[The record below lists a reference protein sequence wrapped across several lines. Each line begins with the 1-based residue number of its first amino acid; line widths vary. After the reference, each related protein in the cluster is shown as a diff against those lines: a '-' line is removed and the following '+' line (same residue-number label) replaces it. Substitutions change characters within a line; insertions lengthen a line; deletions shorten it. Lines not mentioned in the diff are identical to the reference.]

1 VHSCA
6 VLVVSSDGYKDLW
19 GPFFSLFRK
28 YWPDCPFPV
37 YLGTQTL
44 EADIDG
50 VTTLLAGPDESPPL
64 VSGWSGSLRR
74 FLNQLDSGNVL
85 LMLEDFFLSKTVS
98 TANVLEQ
105 LAALRSLGGTVLRLN
120 PSPPPTIKA
129 GKDYPGIGEQH
140 RLAPFRV
147 SLQVSIWNRQ
157 GLLALL
163 RDGESPWAFE
173 IKGTFRSQEQPGG
186 FYCTLDRE
194 IQYWHV
200 VEQGQW
206 FWAAARHY
214 RRKNI
219 GCDFKAREVMDPF
232 TATRKILLKGLRR
245 SRERLL
251 MLPLRSR
258 ELDPYFPLAP
268 TRTLRVAFLTNLLPP
283 YHKPLFHLLDQ
294 RLAAFRVL
302 LSTPMEANRPWKVD
316 WGGLDVVLQRTYTAK
331 GWWRH
336 PRGFREPL
344 AVHIPIDTLQQL
356 RRFSPDVI
364 ISVEMG
370 ARTLLAM
377 LFRRLNPRCRLL
389 IWVETAGSGE
399 SSRGLARHLV
409 RKILIRNADAFLAVG
424 TNTVQYLQRLGAP
437 AGRIFKVAY
446 ATDAERF
453 AMNVLTRPKERA
465 HRLLFCGQL
474 VDRKGLL
481 PFVRVL
487 CCWANDHPERNV
499 EFVLAGDGPLH
510 NELVQFPLPPN
521 VKLEFLGVV
530 QYDDLPEIYA
540 SAGVLVF
547 PTLAETWGVV
557 VNEALGAG
565 LPVLGSVYAPAVE
578 ELIQEGYNGWIF
590 RPDNV
595 DDSYRAVDRMMNTPA
610 ADLERMRANA
620 RAVACELSPQRVA
633 AVIGNAISSCAGAA

>member
-1 VHSCA
+1 MHSCA
-6 VLVVSSDGYKDLW
+6 VLVVSSDGYRDLW
-19 GPFFSLFRK
+19 EPFFLLFRK

-44 EADIDG
+44 EAEVDG

-64 VSGWSGSLRR
+64 VAGWSGSLRR
-74 FLNQLDSGNVL
+74 FLNQLDSENVL

-98 TANVLEQ
+98 TANVLQQ

-120 PSPPPTIKA
+120 PSPPPTNQA

-173 IKGTFRSQEQPGG
+173 IRGTFRSQAQPSG
-186 FYCTLDRE
+186 FYCTFDRE
-194 IQYWHV
+194 LKYRHV
-200 VEQGQW
+200 VEQGRW

-251 MLPLRSR
+251 MLPLRSCA
-258 ELDPYFPLAP
+258 LDPYFPLAP

-302 LSTPMEANRPWKVD
+302 LSTPTEANRPWKVD
-316 WGGLDVVLQRTYTAK
+316 WGGSDVVLQKTYTAK

-336 PRGFREPL
+336 PRGFSEPL
-344 AVHIPIDTLQQL
+344 AIHIPLDTLQQL

-370 ARTLLAM
+370 ARTALAL
-377 LFRRLNPRCRLL
+377 LFRQLNPRCRLL
-389 IWVETAGSGE
+389 IWVETAESGE
-399 SSRGLARHLV
+399 GSRGLARYLI
-409 RKILIRNADAFLAVG
+409 RKILISHADAFLAVG
-424 TNTVQYLQRLGAP
+424 ANTVKYLQRMGAP
-437 AGRIFKVAY
+437 ATKIFKVAY
-446 ATDAERF
+446 ASDVERF
-453 AMNVLTRPKERA
+453 AVKVRARPKERA

-474 VDRKGLL
+474 VDRKGLF
-481 PFVRVL
+481 PFLRVL
-487 CCWANDHPERNV
+487 CSWANDHPDRTV
-499 EFVLAGDGPLH
+499 EFVLAGDGPLRS
-510 NELVQFPLPPN
+510 ELAQLPLPPN
-521 VKLEFLGVV
+521 VKLEFLGAV

-540 SAGVLVF
+540 SAGVFVL

-557 VNEALGAG
+557 VNESLAAG

-595 DDSYRAVDRMMNTPA
+595 ADAYRAVDRVMNTSA
-610 ADLERMRANA
+610 ADLEKMRANA
-620 RAVACELSPQRVA
+620 RNVAFELSPERLA
-633 AVIGNAISSCAGAA
+633 ALVGIAISSCAGA

>member
-19 GPFFSLFRK
+19 GPFFFLFRK

-74 FLNQLDSGNVL
+74 FLNQLDSENVL

-105 LAALRSLGGTVLRLN
+105 LAALQSLGGTVLRLN

-129 GKDYPGIGEQH
+129 GKNYPGIGEQH

-173 IKGTFRSQEQPGG
+173 IRGTFRSQAQPRG
-186 FYCTLDRE
+186 FYCTFDRE
-194 IQYWHV
+194 LQYRHV

-206 FWAAARHY
+206 FWAAGRYY

-219 GCDFKAREVMDPF
+219 GCDFKARKVMDPF
-232 TATRKILLKGLRR
+232 TATRKILVKGLRR

-258 ELDPYFPLAP
+258 ELDPYVPLAP
-268 TRTLRVAFLTNLLPP
+268 TRSLRVAFLTNLLPP
-283 YHKPLFHLLDQ
+283 YHKPLFHLLDR

-316 WGGLDVVLQRTYTAK
+316 WGSLDVVLQKSYTAK

-336 PRGFREPL
+336 PRGFSESL
-344 AVHIPIDTLQQL
+344 AVHIPLDTLQQL

-370 ARTLLAM
+370 ARTALAL
-377 LFRRLNPRCRLL
+377 LFRQLNPRCRLL
-389 IWVETAGSGE
+389 IWVETVESGE
-399 SSRGLARHLV
+399 NTRGLARHFL
-409 RKILIRNADAFLAVG
+409 RKILVRNADAFLAVG
-424 TNTVQYLQRLGAP
+424 ANTVKYLGRKGAP
-437 AGRIFKVAY
+437 AGKIFKVAY
-446 ATDAERF
+446 ATDVERF
-453 AMNVLTRPKERA
+453 AVNVCTRAKERA

-481 PFVRVL
+481 PFLRVL
-487 CCWANDHPERNV
+487 CCWANDHPDRTV
-499 EFVLAGDGPLH
+499 EFVLAGDGPLRAQ
-510 NELVQFPLPPN
+510 LAQFPLPAN
-521 VKLEFLGVV
+521 AKLEFLGAV
-530 QYDDLPEIYA
+530 QYDDLPDIYA
-540 SAGVLVF
+540 SAGVFVL

-557 VNEALGAG
+557 VNEALAAG
-565 LPVLGSVYAPAVE
+565 LPVLGSVYAQAVE
-578 ELIQEGYNGWIF
+578 ELIQEDYNGWIF
-590 RPDNV
+590 RPDNAA
-595 DDSYRAVDRMMNTPA
+595 DSYRAVDRVMNTSV

-620 RAVACELSPQRVA
+620 RAVAFELSPERVA
-633 AVIGNAISSCAGAA
+633 ALVGIAIISCAGA